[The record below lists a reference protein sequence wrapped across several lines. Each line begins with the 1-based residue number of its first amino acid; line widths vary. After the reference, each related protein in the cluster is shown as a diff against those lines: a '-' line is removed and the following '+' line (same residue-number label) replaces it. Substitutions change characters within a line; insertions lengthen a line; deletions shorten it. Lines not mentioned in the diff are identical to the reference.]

1 MTTFLQMMEG
11 HQAGVQEAL
20 LQVGPKKWIRMN
32 LTLEQDEK
40 SILTSIPGG
49 PTLLPSSP
57 SSLASL

>member
-1 MTTFLQMMEG
+1 MMEG

-20 LQVGPKKWIRMN
+20 PQVGPKKWIRMN